1 MYNIIKTQQEIIKD
15 EIREINITANAGIL
29 NLKQAVNS
37 GYQQFWFNS
46 LVTPQEICDILGNQA
61 FKLFEDHRDAS
72 LFLLSKD
79 SEYVVQGVP
88 ENFTADINNDGTVT
102 ITYTE
107 PILPIEEDI
116 V

>member
-1 MYNIIKTQQEIIKD
+1 MYNIIKTQEEIIKD
-15 EIREINITANAGIL
+15 EIRGINTTANAGII
-29 NLKQAVNS
+29 NLKQAIDLA
-37 GYQQFWFNS
+37 YRQFWFNP
-46 LVTPQEICDILGNQA
+46 LATPQEICDVLGNQA

-79 SEYVVQGVP
+79 SEYVPLQIP

-102 ITYTE
+102 ITYTQ